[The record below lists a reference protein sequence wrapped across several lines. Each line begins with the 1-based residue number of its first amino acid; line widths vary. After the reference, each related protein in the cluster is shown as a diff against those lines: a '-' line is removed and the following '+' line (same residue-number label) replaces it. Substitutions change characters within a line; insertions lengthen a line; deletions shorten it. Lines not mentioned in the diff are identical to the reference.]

1 MNSQNTPVHIRLWH
15 RDFWMMSTASF
26 LLSASIY
33 MLIPVLPI
41 WMIETEHFNMLQV
54 GVAMGIFA
62 VGLFLFGCFCNFLI
76 QRFRRNKICVISV
89 FLMTACLAA
98 LYYIHGMTNQYVEVR
113 VILLQRLLL
122 GAFFGLAQMVL
133 LSTLIIDASESF
145 KRTEANHS
153 SAWFARMALSIGPMV
168 GIMLFNYVSFDA
180 VLLAS
185 MICSVTAAALI
196 MTVVI
201 PFRTPDE
208 NVRVFSCDRFFLPQG
223 MVLLLNFFLFSCV
236 IGMILSLGLTDRFYG
251 MMMTGFLLA
260 LLAQQF
266 VFRDAA
272 LKSEVISGLILL
284 IAALLMMFFHPLP
297 VVWYIA
303 PVFVGFSVGIISS
316 RFLLFFIKL
325 SRHCQRGTSQSTYML
340 GWESGLALG
349 VGIGYMC
356 FDQTDSLLLVAMAL
370 TAVVFVFYNYY
381 THNWFLK
388 HKNR

>member
-208 NVRVFSCDRFFLPQG
+208 NVCVFSCDRFFLPQG